1 MITGVFGL
9 PGSGKSTF
17 LAWCASRAQCG
28 KRVRIGSFGGVTLTT
43 RSDYDKIYSNFPIR
57 GCYPLDFDKLGV
69 CEYSDCLILIDEV
82 SLLADS
88 RAFKTFNDTTK
99 MFFTMHRH
107 WGVDVIWCGQSYMDC
122 DVKIRR
128 ITEQLMFIESSVLGR
143 SKITPIFPV
152 LGLDDNGKIE
162 ECYVEKGFFSRK
174 YLRRKPYY
182 HMFDSFQR
190 PSLRPLRSG
199 EPWPFDD
206 APLRSLY
213 KKGGAGT
220 GAQAAP
226 KTDIS
231 HLGGKPPQG
240 DN

>member
-17 LAWCASRAQCG
+17 LAWCASRALSG
-28 KRVRIGSFGGVTLTT
+28 KYVSIGFPRLRLTSFK
-43 RSDYDKIYSNFPIR
+43 SYDKIYSNFPIR

-69 CEYSDCLILIDEV
+69 CEYTDCLILIDEV

-88 RAFKTFNDTTK
+88 RSFKSFSDTTK
-99 MFFTMHRH
+99 LFFTMHRH

-128 ITEQLMFIESSVLGR
+128 ITEQLMFIESSFLPGF

-152 LGLDDNGKIE
+152 LGLSDSGQIE
-162 ECYVEKGFFSRK
+162 ECYVEKSILSRK

-182 HMFDSFQR
+182 HMFDSFER

-199 EPWPFDD
+199 EPWRF
-206 APLRSLY
+206 
-213 KKGGAGT
+213 
-220 GAQAAP
+220 
-226 KTDIS
+226 TD
-231 HLGGKPPQG
+231 
-240 DN
+240 